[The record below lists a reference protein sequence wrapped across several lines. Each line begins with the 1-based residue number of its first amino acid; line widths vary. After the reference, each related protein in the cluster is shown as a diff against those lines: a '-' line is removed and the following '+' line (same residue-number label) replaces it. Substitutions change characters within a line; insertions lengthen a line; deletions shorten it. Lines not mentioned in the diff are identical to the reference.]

1 VTDES
6 RLKWASNRIEDLE
19 SDLARARMEVHRLQ
33 VVIQATNDSPFT
45 TQRDLAYALRDQAV
59 SALAGVMR
67 TLGASAG
74 SPAEN
79 AAWERARGVLAEAG
93 VAGAEVA
100 EYQAAYAEWASRR

>member
-1 VTDES
+1 
-6 RLKWASNRIEDLE
+6 
-19 SDLARARMEVHRLQ
+19 
-33 VVIQATNDSPFT
+33 
-45 TQRDLAYALRDQAV
+45 
-59 SALAGVMR
+59 MR